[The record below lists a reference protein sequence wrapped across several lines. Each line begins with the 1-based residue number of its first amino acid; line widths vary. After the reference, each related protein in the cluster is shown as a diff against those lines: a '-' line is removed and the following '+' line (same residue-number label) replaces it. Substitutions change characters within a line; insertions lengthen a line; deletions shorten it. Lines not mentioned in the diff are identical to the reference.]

1 MGEEEQEEEQ
11 EEEGDLDKGEKKE
24 EEEEKEEKEEGE
36 AEGGGEWDAT
46 LRGLRLLVGTRIFV
60 DEGKERGVS
69 GRRAVPFCA
78 AISSSSSDCRYGVR
92 PFVVRQQDQ
101 PVPASA
107 FSKSSSWLADAALR
121 IRGHMASQQK
131 KEKPTCGCGVV

>member
-11 EEEGDLDKGEKKE
+11 DLDNEEKKKE
-24 EEEEKEEKEEGE
+24 EEQEEEKEEKGEGE

-121 IRGHMASQQK
+121 IRGHMALQQK
-131 KEKPTCGCGVV
+131 K